1 MRGTSI
7 RFHLSFESEFCISVE
22 EFGRANL
29 IPVLPA
35 TSEQVATIYYTS
47 GTTGQPK
54 GVVLTHGSLAPAAH
68 GYMYQ
73 FQMDNETTLI
83 SFLPLA
89 HIYQVSFGIR
99 NIPKH

>member
-1 MRGTSI
+1 M
-7 RFHLSFESEFCISVE
+7 E

-35 TSEQVATIYYTS
+35 TSEQVATICYTS

-54 GVVLTHGSLAPAAH
+54 GVVLTHGSLAQAAH

-89 HIYQVSFGIR
+89 HIYQVSFGNSSDLTIESDCDMATFSVSWS
-99 NIPKH
+99 

>member
-1 MRGTSI
+1 M
-7 RFHLSFESEFCISVE
+7 E

-35 TSEQVATIYYTS
+35 TSEQVATICYTS

-54 GVVLTHGSLAPAAH
+54 GVVLTHGSLAQAAH

-73 FQMDNETTLI
+73 FQMDNETTLM

-89 HIYQVSFGIR
+89 HIYQVSFVYL
-99 NIPKH
+99 K

>member
-1 MRGTSI
+1 MAFPYTPTSP
-7 RFHLSFESEFCISVE
+7 LSINPASTVG

-35 TSEQVATIYYTS
+35 TSEQVATICYTS

-54 GVVLTHGSLAPAAH
+54 GVVLTHGSLAQAAH

-73 FQMDNETTLI
+73 FQMDNETTLM

-89 HIYQVSFGIR
+89 HIYQVSFVYL
-99 NIPKH
+99 K

>member
-7 RFHLSFESEFCISVE
+7 RFHLSFEPEFCVSVE

-35 TSEQVATIYYTS
+35 TSEQVATICYTS

-54 GVVLTHGSLAPAAH
+54 GVVLTHGSLAQAAH

-73 FQMDNETTLI
+73 FQMDNETTLM

-89 HIYQVSFGIR
+89 HIYQVSFG
-99 NIPKH
+99 N

>member
-1 MRGTSI
+1 M
-7 RFHLSFESEFCISVE
+7 E

-35 TSEQVATIYYTS
+35 TSEQVATICYTS

-54 GVVLTHGSLAPAAH
+54 GVVLTHGSLAQAAH

-89 HIYQVSFGIR
+89 HIYQVSFGIHR
-99 NIPKH
+99 ISKHQSDC